1 MLTLQVAYNQINRR
15 CTTEL
20 KGYRRPDGRVGF
32 RNHVLILPTVAC
44 SYSVTQKICSS
55 VPGTITLPIDSGC
68 AMLKE
73 DIELYSDTLVNL
85 AGNPN
90 VAATLVVGLGCEAI
104 TAEQA
109 AARIEK
115 FKKPMRYLSI
125 QQVGGTLRT
134 IEEGIRLAQQ
144 LVEEA
149 STLEPGPA
157 SVADLMVGL
166 NCGGSD
172 PASGL
177 TANTA
182 LGVAV
187 DRVVDQGGTAIIGE
201 TAECVGA
208 EEAMVQNA
216 ATEEVGKRILEV
228 VKRFEEHVK
237 MYGADLSTGEPNQ
250 GNREAGLTTI
260 EEKSLGCM
268 RKIGSRPIV
277 EMVEYGQIPTKK
289 GPLFMDSPSYDAPSI
304 AGMVA
309 GGCQTIV
316 FTTGLGTPF
325 GISVSPVIKVTSNTP
340 AYERMKD
347 NTDINAGTILEGRES
362 IGEVG
367 ERIYQMILGVANGR
381 KTKAEELGENQCQIW
396 RRTVVL

>member
-1 MLTLQVAYNQINRR
+1 MYTLGGVI
-15 CTTEL
+15 TEL

-32 RNHVLILPTVAC
+32 RNHVLVLPTVTC
-44 SYSVTQKICSS
+44 SCSVTRKISDS
-55 VPGTITLPIDSGC
+55 VPGAVTLPIDSGC
-68 AMLKE
+68 AMLEE

-104 TAEQA
+104 NAAQA
-109 AARIEK
+109 SARIEK
-115 FKKPMRYLSI
+115 FGKPLKSLSI
-125 QQVGGTLRT
+125 QQVGGTIKT
-134 IEEGIRLAQQ
+134 TEEGIKLARQ
-144 LVEEA
+144 LVAEV
-149 STLEPGPA
+149 SRLKPEPV

-182 LGVAV
+182 LGFAV

-201 TAECVGA
+201 TVECVGA
-208 EEAMVQNA
+208 EQAMAQNA
-216 ATEEVGKRILEV
+216 ATPEVGKKILEM
-228 VKRFEEHVK
+228 VKRYEGHVK
-237 MYGADLSTGEPNQ
+237 MYGADLTAGEPNQ
-250 GNREAGLTTI
+250 GNREAGLTTM

-268 RKIGSRPIV
+268 RKIGSRPIAGV
-277 EMVEYGQIPTKK
+277 LEYAQIPTKK

-304 AGMVA
+304 TGMVA
-309 GGCQTIV
+309 GGCQVVV

-325 GISVSPVIKVTSNTP
+325 GISLAPVIKVTSNTP
-340 AYERMKD
+340 AYERMED
-347 NTDINAGTILEGRES
+347 NTDINAGTILEGTES
-362 IGEVG
+362 IEEVG
-367 ERIYQMILGVANGR
+367 ERIYRMILGVVSGK
-381 KTKAEELGENQCQIW
+381 KTKAEEQGENQCQIW

>member
-1 MLTLQVAYNQINRR
+1 
-15 CTTEL
+15 
-20 KGYRRPDGRVGF
+20 
-32 RNHVLILPTVAC
+32 
-44 SYSVTQKICSS
+44 
-55 VPGTITLPIDSGC
+55 
-68 AMLKE
+68 MLKE
-73 DIELYSDTLVNL
+73 DIELYAGTLVNL

-90 VAATLVVGLGCEAI
+90 VAATLVVGLGCEAL

-109 AARIEK
+109 VAGIEK
-115 FKKPMRYLSI
+115 FGKPVKYLGI
-125 QQVGGTLRT
+125 QSAGGTVRT
-134 IEEGIRLAQQ
+134 VEEGIGMARQ
-144 LVEEA
+144 LVAEA
-149 STLEPGPA
+149 SALALEPA

-187 DRVVDQGGTAIIGE
+187 DRIVDQGGSAIIGE
-201 TAECVGA
+201 TVECVGA
-208 EEAMVQNA
+208 EKAMAQNA
-216 ATEEVGKRILEV
+216 VDGEVGAKILEV

-250 GNREAGLTTI
+250 GNKEAGLTTL

-277 EMVEYGQIPTKK
+277 AVMEYAQIPAKK

-304 AGMVA
+304 TGMVA
-309 GGCQTIV
+309 GGCQVVV

-325 GISVSPVIKVTSNTP
+325 GIAVSPVIKVISNTP

-347 NTDINAGTILEGRES
+347 NSDINAGIILEGKES
-362 IGEVG
+362 IEEVG
-367 ERIYQMILGVANGR
+367 EKIYQMILAVANGR
-381 KTKAEELGENQCQIW
+381 KTRAEDLGDNQCQVW

>member
-1 MLTLQVAYNQINRR
+1 M
-15 CTTEL
+15 
-20 KGYRRPDGRVGF
+20 
-32 RNHVLILPTVAC
+32 PTVVC
-44 SYSVTQKICSS
+44 SSGVTQQICGS

-73 DIELYSDTLVNL
+73 DIELYSSTLVNL

-109 AARIEK
+109 STEIEK
-115 FKKPMRYLSI
+115 FGKPVKYLSI
-125 QQVGGTLRT
+125 QQAGGTIRT
-134 IEEGIRLAQQ
+134 VEEGVRLARQ
-144 LVEEA
+144 LVAEA
-149 STLEPGPA
+149 SALGRGPA

-182 LGVAV
+182 LGAAV
-187 DRVVDQGGTAIIGE
+187 DKIVAQGGTAIIGE
-201 TAECVGA
+201 TVECIGA
-208 EEAMVQNA
+208 EVAMAQNA
-216 ATEEVGKRILEV
+216 VTEEVGRKIIAV
-228 VKRFEEHVK
+228 VKRFEDHVK

-250 GNREAGLTTI
+250 GNKEAGLTTL

-268 RKIGSRPIV
+268 RKIGSRPIA
-277 EMVEYGQIPTKK
+277 EMVEYGQIPAEK

-304 AGMVA
+304 TGMVA
-309 GGCQTIV
+309 GGCQIVV

-325 GISVSPVIKVTSNTP
+325 GISVAPVIKVTSNTP

-347 NTDINAGTILEGRES
+347 NTDINAGTILEGKES

-367 ERIYQMILGVANGR
+367 ERIYQMILEVANGR
-381 KTKAEELGENQCQIW
+381 KTKAEDLGDNQCQIW